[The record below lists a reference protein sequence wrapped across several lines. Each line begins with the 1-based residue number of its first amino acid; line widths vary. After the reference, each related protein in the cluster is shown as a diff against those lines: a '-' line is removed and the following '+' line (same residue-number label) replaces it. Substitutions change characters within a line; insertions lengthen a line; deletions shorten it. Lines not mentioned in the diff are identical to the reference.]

1 MLENEL
7 LFFQQEINQIKQDLM
22 VGNVRSGVDDEDS
35 YKLATKLD
43 LTVSRLLRLLECK
56 HDQRR

>member
-1 MLENEL
+1 MLENDL
-7 LFFQQEINQIKQDLM
+7 FFFQQEISQIKQDLM
-22 VGNVRSGVDDEDS
+22 VGNVRSGLDDADS

-56 HDQRR
+56 HD